1 MKFAH
6 CAKIPDVAA
15 NFVGCTSAEEV
26 PEVGGD
32 AHGLGVAHGYGLA
45 HGQGVAHGV
54 AVLPQAV
61 VEPVAVV

>member
-15 NFVGCTSAEEV
+15 NFVGCTLVGEV

-32 AHGLGVAHGYGLA
+32 AHGLGVAHGYGFA
-45 HGQGVAHGV
+45 HGQGLAHGV